1 MQAIVPR
8 AMFQVYEPIA
18 RVGFRA
24 PELQAVCKRLG
35 LVAHRMS
42 YYAVRSAALG
52 PVSAEVVSAL
62 FYHHTVEM
70 VAPAIPLAWSIAS
83 PETIVAARFEA
94 VDGAFRRLLPQQIQA
109 PDMAEAAELA
119 REAIESCSVAGRALF
134 AAHVALSWPTEPHV
148 ALWHALNL
156 LREHRGDGHTSAIL
170 AARLSPSQAA
180 PMLIAST
187 GENRSGRSWI
197 WSDESWNEAV
207 ASLQERGWL
216 NDAGLPTDE
225 GWAAR
230 TRVEEETDAL
240 AFEPWEKLGT
250 DKTHRLW
257 LLLRDLLQ
265 PLIDQGAGGQLRTPL
280 GLSWPAQWPG

>member
-42 YYAVRSAALG
+42 YYAVRAAALG

-70 VAPAIPLAWSIAS
+70 VAPSIPLAWRIAS

-94 VDGAFRRLLPQQIQA
+94 VDSAFRRLLPQQIHSPA
-109 PDMAEAAELA
+109 MAEAAALA
-119 REAIESCSVAGRALF
+119 REAIASCSVAGRAMF
-134 AAHVALSWPTEPHV
+134 AAHVALAWPTEPHV

-156 LREHRGDGHTSAIL
+156 LREHRGDGHTSAML

-180 PMLIAST
+180 PMLIATT
-187 GENRSGRSWI
+187 GENRSGRSWS
-197 WSDESWNEAV
+197 WSDASWNAAV

-230 TRVEEETDAL
+230 MRVEEETDAL
-240 AFEPWEKLGT
+240 AFALWETLGT

-257 LLLRDLLQ
+257 SLLCDLLQ
-265 PLIDQGAGGQLRTPL
+265 PLLDQGAGGPLRTPL